1 MLFSKDLLIRT
12 LRCKNRNTPGV
23 LGKLTTL
30 IGETDCFVGE
40 VRMLE
45 QTARYTIR
53 DIDVLCGTEE
63 ELSHVVGRIRTELS
77 DLVTLLEVRDEVLTL
92 HQDGKIKT
100 VPRIPVNNLNDLRR
114 VYTPG
119 VANVSKLISE
129 DVSLAERYTWASRT
143 VAVCT
148 NGTRVL
154 GLGAIGPLA
163 SLPVMEGKAALLSQ
177 FTGLNAVPILLE
189 TRDPKEFVDAILH
202 IEKSFGAIHLED
214 IETPQCFEIE
224 DRLIEALQ
232 KPVMH
237 DDQHGTATVALAA
250 LLSACRKTG
259 RDPRT
264 LRIGQ
269 VGLGGA
275 GFAIARLLMGFVQ
288 HAVVATDL
296 VPEAQARFK
305 KIGGEITDLQD
316 IMSTC
321 DLVISTTGVAGL
333 IKPEMIRKGQIIL
346 ALSNPNPEID
356 PDAALK
362 AGAALAT
369 DGRFVNN
376 LLGYP
381 GIWRGAL
388 DAGARRLTQEMYT
401 AAAHA
406 IAALAPKDE
415 ILPSPLDRRVH
426 AAVARA
432 VAFTAAELGI
442 ARHPVEEDY
451 LSRIIDAPP
460 TYDQ

>member
-1 MLFSKDLLIRT
+1 MFSKNLLIRT

-30 IGETDCFVGE
+30 IGETECYVGE
-40 VRMLE
+40 IRTLE
-45 QTARYTIR
+45 QGSRYTMR
-53 DIDVLCGTEE
+53 DIDVLFRQEE
-63 ELSHVVGRIRTELS
+63 ELDHLVKRIREELP
-77 DLVTLLEVRDEVLTL
+77 DLVTLLEVRDEVLSL

-100 VPRIPVNNLNDLRR
+100 VPRFPVMNLGDLRK

-119 VANVSKLISE
+119 VANVSRLIAE
-129 DVSLAERYTWASRT
+129 DVSLAERYTWATRT
-143 VAVCT
+143 VAICT
-148 NGTRVL
+148 NGSRVL

-189 TRDPKEFVDAILH
+189 TRDPKEFVDTILH

-224 DRLIEALQ
+224 DRLIEALD

-237 DDQHGTATVALAA
+237 DDQHGTAVVALAA
-250 LLSACRKTG
+250 MISACQKTG
-259 RDPRT
+259 KDPGAI
-264 LRIGQ
+264 RIGQ

-275 GFAIARLLMGFVQ
+275 GFAIARLLMGFVE
-288 HAVVATDL
+288 HAVIASDLNTD
-296 VPEAQARFK
+296 AQDRFAK
-305 KIGGEITDLQD
+305 VGGEISNLDE
-316 IMSTC
+316 IMETC
-321 DLVISTTGVAGL
+321 DLVISTTGVPGL
-333 IKPEMIRKGQIIL
+333 IKPEMIHDGQIIL
-346 ALSNPNPEID
+346 ALSNPNPEIS
-356 PDAALK
+356 PEEALK

-381 GIWRGAL
+381 GIWRGAI
-388 DAGARRLTQEMYT
+388 DAGVRRLTMEMYT

-406 IAALAPKDE
+406 IAELAPADE
-415 ILPSPLDRRVH
+415 ILPSPLDKRVH

-432 VAFTAAELGI
+432 VAFTAAQMGL
-442 ARHPVEEDY
+442 ARHPVDEDY
-451 LSRIIDAPP
+451 LARELEAPAALE
-460 TYDQ
+460 